1 MKNAEYDRAIAE
13 SSIGDAHE
21 SGNDQYNNFVDKF
34 KPKKTPKK
42 TTDDCYTPPDIYDVV
57 CEFVEKQYG
66 VKRDN
71 FVRPFYPGGDYE
83 NEPYPEGAVVVD
95 NPPFSIL
102 SKILDFYT
110 KSGVKF
116 FLFAPG
122 LRPAASF
129 SRNIC
134 TIFCATDITYENGAK
149 VNTCFVTNLDTSH
162 AVIVSPELKD
172 KLEAVGKRK
181 KERKTYRTPKNLI
194 GVKDFT
200 RMARHGIPFELM
212 NDECD
217 YIHYLDCGYGLFSGG
232 FLISD
237 RAAERIRAA
246 EQNRAEAKNEILV
259 TLSDREKE
267 IVDGLNQTQSEGGGT
282 PQWNRIN

>member
-1 MKNAEYDRAIAE
+1 MKNAEHDRAIAE

-21 SGNDQYNNFVDKF
+21 SGNNQYNNFVDKF
-34 KPKKTPKK
+34 KPKKT
-42 TTDDCYTPPDIYDVV
+42 TDDCYTPPEIYDVV
-57 CEFVEKQYG
+57 CDFVEKKYG

-83 NEPYPEGAVVVD
+83 NEPYPEGTVVVD

-122 LRPAASF
+122 VRPAASL
-129 SRNIC
+129 SRSIC
-134 TIFCATDITYENGAK
+134 TIFCDAHITYENG
-149 VNTCFVTNLDTSH
+149 VNENTCFVTNLDTLH

-172 KLEAVGKRK
+172 KLEAAGKRK

-212 NDECD
+212 NSECAFTQT
-217 YIHYLDCGYGLFSGG
+217 LDCGYKAFGG
-232 FLISD
+232 SLLVSD
-237 RAAERIRAA
+237 RVA
-246 EQNRAEAKNEILV
+246 EQMREEGKNDIIV

-267 IVDGLNQTQSEGGGT
+267 IVDGLNQTQNADLVKEVELPNGT
-282 PQWNRIN
+282 E

>member
-1 MKNAEYDRAIAE
+1 MKNAEYDHAIAE

-34 KPKKTPKK
+34 KPKKT
-42 TTDDCYTPPDIYDVV
+42 TDDCYTPPEIYDVV

-83 NEPYPEGAVVVD
+83 SEPYPEGTVVVD

-122 LRPAASF
+122 LRPRSSF
-129 SRNIC
+129 SRKIC
-134 TIFCATDITYENGAK
+134 TIFCDVHITYENGAK

-162 AVIVSPELKD
+162 AVIVSPELGDELK
-172 KLEAVGKRK
+172 AVCKRK
-181 KERKTYRTPKNLI
+181 KGRKVYRTPKNLI
-194 GVKDFT
+194 GVKDIT
-200 RMARHGIPFELM
+200 RMASHGIPFELM

-217 YIHYLDCGYGLFSGG
+217 YIRTLDCGYNPFGGG
-232 FLISD
+232 FLVSD
-237 RAAERIRAA
+237 RVA
-246 EQNRAEAKNEILV
+246 EQIRAEAKNEILV

-267 IVDGLNQTQSEGGGT
+267 IVDGLNQGAK
-282 PQWNRIN
+282 WNRIN

>member
-34 KPKKTPKK
+34 KPKKT
-42 TTDDCYTPPDIYDVV
+42 TDDCYTPPEIYDVV

-83 NEPYPEGAVVVD
+83 SEPYPEGTVVVD

-122 LRPAASF
+122 LRPRSSF
-129 SRNIC
+129 SRKIC
-134 TIFCATDITYENGAK
+134 TIFCDVHITYENGAE
-149 VNTCFVTNLDTSH
+149 VTTCFVTNLDTSH

-181 KERKTYRTPKNLI
+181 KDRRVYHTPKNLL
-194 GVKDFT
+194 GVKDIT

-217 YIHYLDCGYGLFSGG
+217 FIELLDCGYKMFGGG
-232 FLISD
+232 FLVSD
-237 RAAERIRAA
+237 RVADRI
-246 EQNRAEAKNEILV
+246 RAEAKNEILV

-267 IVDGLNQTQSEGGGT
+267 IVDGLNQGA
-282 PQWNRIN
+282 N

>member
-1 MKNAEYDRAIAE
+1 MKNAEHDHAI
-13 SSIGDAHE
+13 
-21 SGNDQYNNFVDKF
+21 
-34 KPKKTPKK
+34 
-42 TTDDCYTPPDIYDVV
+42 TDDCYTPPEIYDVV

-83 NEPYPEGAVVVD
+83 NEPYPEGTVVVD

-116 FLFAPG
+116 FLFAPE
-122 LRPAASF
+122 LRSTASL

-134 TIFCATDITYENGAK
+134 TIFCDVHITYAPDPIATIVGSISSSTVTFENGANE
-149 VNTCFVTNLDTSH
+149 NTCFVTNLDTLH

-172 KLEAVGKRK
+172 KLEAAGKRK

-194 GVKDFT
+194 GMKDIT

-212 NDECD
+212 NDECAFTRT
-217 YIHYLDCGYGLFSGG
+217 LDCGYGMFGGG
-232 FLISD
+232 FLVSD

-246 EQNRAEAKNEILV
+246 EQTRAEAKNEILV

-267 IVDGLNQTQSEGGGT
+267 IVDGLNQ
-282 PQWNRIN
+282 NAN